1 MRNRPCDLG
10 GRLVL
15 PMQRIG
21 CPGIQ
26 VKALKQRVVV
36 CLNGLVSL
44 PCDRTKGPRPIE
56 GKEEPTPPHS
66 MRYLVSARFA
76 ACRSAS
82 HRPSSQGN
90 IATVHPIK
98 SATGRLMSEKIDGWS
113 SKLSRARLDADAA
126 VIYAREPRT
135 VKARVHGST
144 LASRPLT
151 LPLGR
156 LGKTLTFNSPEATPC
171 RRSEAS

>member
-21 CPGIQ
+21 CPAIQ

-44 PCDRTKGPRPIE
+44 PCDRTKGPRPNRRK
-56 GKEEPTPPHS
+56 GGTHDPPHS
-66 MRYLVSARFA
+66 MRYLVSVRFA

-126 VIYAREPRT
+126 VIYAPEPRT

-144 LASRPLT
+144 LASRPLP

-156 LGKTLTFNSPEATPC
+156 LGKTLTFNSPEATP
-171 RRSEAS
+171 